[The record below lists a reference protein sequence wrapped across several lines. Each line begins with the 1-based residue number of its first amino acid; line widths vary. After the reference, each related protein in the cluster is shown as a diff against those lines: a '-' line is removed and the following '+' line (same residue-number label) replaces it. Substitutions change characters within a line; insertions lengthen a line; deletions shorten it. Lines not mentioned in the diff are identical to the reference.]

1 MSSRAGARDLARIN
15 GFLAALGMTPQ
26 KLDVLGWREWV
37 ALPEIGIRRIKAKVD
52 TGARTS
58 VIHAFFVEKLPA
70 GRVRFGVRPSQYSP
84 REVWCEAS
92 LFDERWITDSGG
104 HRELRPVILTSIL
117 IGGQSWPIEATLTA
131 RDTMRFR
138 MLLARTALAGRF
150 VVDSAESFLM
160 NPPKSLKAQSENRDS
175 VA

>member
-1 MSSRAGARDLARIN
+1 MASQLE
-15 GFLAALGMTPQ
+15 
-26 KLDVLGWREWV
+26 VLGWREWC
-37 ALPEIGIRRIKAKVD
+37 ALPQLGIRRIKAKVD

-58 VIHAFFVEKLPA
+58 VIHAFFVEKLA
-70 GRVRFGVRPSQYSP
+70 NGRVRFGVRPLQYSP
-84 REVWCEAS
+84 REVWCEAG
-92 LFDERWITDSGG
+92 LADERWVTDSGG
-104 HRELRPVILTSIL
+104 HRELRPTIVTDVRVGS
-117 IGGQSWPIEATLTA
+117 QRWPIEITLTA

-160 NPPKSLKAQSENRDS
+160 SPVKAQRHRENRDP